1 MSEPT
6 EEARAGGLAEVEEKP
21 SDAECEVAEE
31 AAEVVDGEGSSDDG
45 PTVEELQESLDE
57 AQERLLRSLAD
68 FENFRKRSERERVD
82 SRRFA
87 AAEPIK
93 EFLLVVD
100 NLELASSSDGS
111 LEDLRSGVKM
121 IVSQVKK
128 LLERFGV
135 EEVAS
140 VGERFDPEVHDA
152 IARFE
157 DDEVSAQMVAE
168 ELQKGYLMNGR
179 LLRPAMV
186 KVAVPVES
194 PKPEEEGE

>member
-6 EEARAGGLAEVEEKP
+6 EEARDGSPAEVEEMP
-21 SDAECEVAEE
+21 SDEACEVAEE
-31 AAEVVDGEGSSDDG
+31 AAEVVESEESSDDG
-45 PTVEELQESLDE
+45 PTVEELQKSLDE
-57 AQERLLRSLAD
+57 THERLLRSLAD
-68 FENFRKRSERERVD
+68 FENFKKRSAREQVD
-82 SRRFA
+82 SSRFA

-93 EFLLVVD
+93 GFLLVVD

-111 LEDLRSGVKM
+111 LEDLRRGVKL
-121 IVSQVKK
+121 ILSQMKK

-135 EEVAS
+135 EEVAAL
-140 VGERFDPEVHDA
+140 GERFDPEVHDA

-157 DDEVSAQMVAE
+157 DAEVSAQMVAE

-194 PKPEEEGE
+194 PNSEEEGE